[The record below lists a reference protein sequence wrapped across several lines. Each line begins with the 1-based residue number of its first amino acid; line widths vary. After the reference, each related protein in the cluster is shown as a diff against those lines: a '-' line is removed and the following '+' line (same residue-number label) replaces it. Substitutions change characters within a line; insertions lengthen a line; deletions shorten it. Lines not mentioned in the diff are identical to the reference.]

1 MYGKKNTHSTEKEV
15 IIIQLPLIGT
25 NIIVYSGNHYTFT
38 FERVI

>member
-1 MYGKKNTHSTEKEV
+1 MERRIPIQPKKEV